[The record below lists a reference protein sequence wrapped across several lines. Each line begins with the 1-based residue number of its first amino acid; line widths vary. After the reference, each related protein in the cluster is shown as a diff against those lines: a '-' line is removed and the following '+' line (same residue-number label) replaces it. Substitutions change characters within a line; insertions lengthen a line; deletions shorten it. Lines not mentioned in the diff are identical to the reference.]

1 MPTRTAAETGKYS
14 RDKGAQAERDLA
26 RFLRN
31 WWPDAER
38 AVVTGWRTTTRASGD
53 RGDIR
58 GTPGLVWQMK
68 AVADMSD
75 VEVEAA
81 LRDTETQAVTD
92 GADYGVLVQRRPG
105 KADPGRWW
113 AWLPIGDLGQ
123 LATRDLGS
131 PLRRSAVIIP
141 VRLQL
146 QHLVPLLLRA
156 GYGILDTDVPA

>member
-1 MPTRTAAETGKYS
+1 MPTRTAAEIGKAS

-26 RFLRN
+26 RFLRA

-38 AVVTGWRTTTRASGD
+38 AVVTGWKTARRAFED

-58 GTPGLVWQMK
+58 GTPGLVWQVK

-75 VEVEAA
+75 ATIEGA
-81 LRDTETQAVTD
+81 LIDTEAQAVAS
-92 GADYGVLVQRRPG
+92 GADYGVLVQRRLG
-105 KADPGRWW
+105 KSDPGRWW

-131 PLRRSAVIIP
+131 PLRRGALIIP
-141 VRLQL
+141 VRLQV
-146 QHLVPLLLRA
+146 QHLIPLLLRA
-156 GYGILDTDVPA
+156 GYGHLEDDVQA

>member
-1 MPTRTAAETGKYS
+1 MKTAAEIGRTNRS
-14 RDKGAQAERDLA
+14 KGAQAERDLA
-26 RFLRN
+26 KFLRT
-31 WWPDAER
+31 WWPHAER
-38 AVVTGWRTTTRASGD
+38 AVLTGWKTPSRAFED
-53 RGDIR
+53 RGDVR

-68 AVADMSD
+68 AVADLSD
-75 VEVEAA
+75 LEIDAA
-81 LRDTETQAVTD
+81 LNDTEGQAVAA

-105 KADPGRWW
+105 KADPGKWW

-131 PLRRSAVIIP
+131 PLRRSSVTIP

-156 GYGILDTDVPA
+156 GYGAWDGDVSV